1 MSKERAR
8 RRAERQAVLERAKA
22 ARARK
27 VARRQRRRALIRRLT
42 PRIPSSGVLHR
53 RSRRQ
58 RIGIT
63 LVPVLA
69 AVAVWLL
76 VGDTALSIVLT
87 AMIVIAVPALVVV
100 VLGKRS

>member
-8 RRAERQAVLERAKA
+8 RRAERQAVLEREKA
-22 ARARK
+22 SRARK
-27 VARRQRRRALIRRLT
+27 VARRLRRRALVRTLT

-58 RIGIT
+58 RIGIAV
-63 LVPVLA
+63 VPVLA

-76 VGDTALSIVLT
+76 VADDGLRIVLT
-87 AMIVIAVPALVVV
+87 AMIVIAVPAVVV
-100 VLGKRS
+100 LVLGKR